1 MSKLSRFWKKL
12 DFIRLSKE
20 SKLLFIY
27 LFTNPDINH
36 VGVLYPSIEVI
47 RAELAFSIEELREA
61 TKELKDSKYLHLIKH
76 DGIVY
81 FVLPHYFNQIPKSQS
96 SFERISKTLKL
107 LPKPVV
113 DFLNDLGIN
122 ASVKVKEF
130 IKPTVEEVTDYAIS
144 LGYNIDGSEFIDFY
158 EQSSKSHGK
167 TDIWV
172 DSRGKQVRD
181 WKAKL
186 RNVWLR
192 DKEKMNIPKGAP
204 KGFETFHVVIND
216 KKFFPDYW
224 KDGLP
229 VSKNMSIDI
238 MLKKK
243 YNEKCYER
251 NKI

>member
-12 DFIRLSKE
+12 DFNRLSKE
-20 SKLLFIY
+20 AKLLFIY
-27 LFTNPDINH
+27 LFTNPDINY
-36 VGVLYPSIEVI
+36 VGVLYPNINVVI
-47 RAELAFSIEELREA
+47 AELGFSMNDLRNASKELR
-61 TKELKDSKYLHLIKH
+61 DSNFLSVIKH

-81 FVLPHYFNQIPKSQS
+81 FILPHYFNQIPKSQS
-96 SFERISKTLKL
+96 SFERISKVLKL
-107 LPKPVV
+107 LPEPVV
-113 DFLNDLGIN
+113 TFLNDLGIN
-122 ASVKVKEF
+122 ASVKVKKF
-130 IKPTVEEVTDYAIS
+130 IKPTAEEVTEYAIS
-144 LGYNIDGSEFIDFY
+144 LGYNIDGNEFVDFY
-158 EQSSKSHGK
+158 EESSKSHGK
-167 TDIWV
+167 TTIWV

-181 WKAKL
+181 WKSKL

-204 KGFETFHVVIND
+204 KGFETFHVVMKD

-243 YNEKCYER
+243 YNE
-251 NKI
+251 NN